1 MKMDEKTPPL
11 DDPYIKAKNGA
22 ICRLISATASR
33 LAFHILI
40 KSSFLLLPKQEIAG
54 R

>member
-1 MKMDEKTPPL
+1 MKMDEKAPSL
-11 DDPYIKAKNGA
+11 NDPYIKAQNGT
-22 ICRLISATASR
+22 IRRLISAAASR